1 MTRAASEGN
10 LGHDIT
16 YQLFAYPKLLY
27 VAAGTVLLLGLLTP
41 IGILLTGPIAG
52 LLAFGAYMLSKT
64 DKPSEEEEEILEEEA
79 QADELK
85 SPESVVQLLHIDPIE
100 FEFGYG
106 LVPLADAGRAVIF
119 LTASS

>member
-1 MTRAASEGN
+1 M
-10 LGHDIT
+10 
-16 YQLFAYPKLLY
+16 
-27 VAAGTVLLLGLLTP
+27 LGLLTP

-52 LLAFGAYMLSKT
+52 LLAFGAYMLSKA

-85 SPESVVQLLHIDPIE
+85 SPESVVRFYILIRLNLSSDTDSCRLQTR
-100 FEFGYG
+100 
-106 LVPLADAGRAVIF
+106 GRAVIF